1 MNIKKKKKEVILTK
15 EKLEK
20 LEDELEYLK
29 TKKRPEMA
37 EKIKIARSFGDLSEN
52 ADYDEAKNEQGEV
65 ESRIMKI
72 EDMIRNAKTIEVVE
86 NSDIVGVG
94 NTVRLFD
101 EEFEEEVEYKIVGT
115 AESNPLEGYIS
126 NESPV
131 GEAIIGHKVDDR
143 VEVETPNGKMYFVIK
158 GIK

>member
-1 MNIKKKKKEVILTK
+1 MTEKKEVILTK

-72 EDMIRNAKTIEVVE
+72 EDMIRNAKTIEVNE
-86 NSDIVGVG
+86 NSDTVGVG
-94 NTVRLFD
+94 NTVTLYD
-101 EEFEEEVEYKIVGT
+101 EEFDEDVEYKIVGT

-131 GEAIIGHKVDDR
+131 GEAIIGHKVNDR

-158 GIK
+158 DIK

>member
-1 MNIKKKKKEVILTK
+1 MTEKKEVILTK

-72 EDMIRNAKTIEVVE
+72 EDMIRNAKTIEVVA
-86 NSDIVGVG
+86 NSDTVGVG
-94 NTVRLFD
+94 NTVTLFD
-101 EEFEEEVEYKIVGT
+101 EDFDEDVEYKIVGT

-131 GEAIIGHKVDDR
+131 GEAIIGHKINDR

-158 GIK
+158 KIK

>member
-1 MNIKKKKKEVILTK
+1 MTEKKEVILTK

-72 EDMIRNAKTIEVVE
+72 EDMIRNAKTIEVIE
-86 NSDIVGVG
+86 NSDTVGVG
-94 NTVRLFD
+94 NTVTLYDEEFD
-101 EEFEEEVEYKIVGT
+101 EEVIYKLVGT

-158 GIK
+158 NIK

>member
-1 MNIKKKKKEVILTK
+1 MTEKKEVILTK

-72 EDMIRNAKTIEVVE
+72 EDMIRNAKTIEVNE
-86 NSDIVGVG
+86 NSDVVGVG
-94 NTVRLFD
+94 NTVTLYD
-101 EEFEEEVEYKIVGT
+101 EEFEEDVEYKIVGT

-131 GEAIIGHKVDDR
+131 GEAIIGHKVKDR
-143 VEVETPNGKMYFVIK
+143 VEVDTPNGKMYFVIK
-158 GIK
+158 NIK

>member
-1 MNIKKKKKEVILTK
+1 MTEKKEVILTK

-72 EDMIRNAKTIEVVE
+72 EDMIRNAKTIEVNE
-86 NSDIVGVG
+86 NSDVVGVG
-94 NTVRLFD
+94 NTVTLYD
-101 EEFEEEVEYKIVGT
+101 EEFEEDVEYKIVGT

-143 VEVETPNGKMYFVIK
+143 VEVDTPNGKMYFVIK
-158 GIK
+158 NIK

>member
-1 MNIKKKKKEVILTK
+1 MTEKKEVILTK

-72 EDMIRNAKTIEVVE
+72 EDMIRNAKTIEVIE
-86 NSDIVGVG
+86 NSDEVGVG
-94 NTVRLFD
+94 NTVTVYD
-101 EEFEEEVEYKIVGT
+101 EEFDEDLEYKIVGT
-115 AESNPLEGYIS
+115 AESNPLEGFIS

-158 GIK
+158 NIK

>member
-1 MNIKKKKKEVILTK
+1 MTEKKEVILTK

-29 TKKRPEMA
+29 TKKRPEIA

-72 EDMIRNAKTIEVVE
+72 EDMIRNAKTIEVNE
-86 NSDIVGVG
+86 NSDTVGVG
-94 NTVRLFD
+94 NTVTLYDEEFD
-101 EEFEEEVEYKIVGT
+101 EEVIYKLVGT

-158 GIK
+158 NIK